1 MTYGLAVEGFDLVGG
16 DRLPRTFIDVDR
28 RDEPNVRVGE
38 SPVPLHATVTVQDV
52 EVGQSYVLYR
62 YAGVNS
68 FPKGPDDF
76 DVGYE
81 YKVPQDQ
88 FSKLDINV
96 FDVGTIC
103 GHDGAVYFN

>member
-1 MTYGLAVEGFDLVGG
+1 MYFGEIDKRVVAVVLYSFV
-16 DRLPRTFIDVDR
+16 
-28 RDEPNVRVGE
+28 
-38 SPVPLHATVTVQDV
+38 VTVFGFFAIGVVYGTPDV
-52 EVGQSYVLYR
+52 EEHRCS
-62 YAGVNS
+62 
-68 FPKGPDDF
+68 
-76 DVGYE
+76 GYE

>member
-1 MTYGLAVEGFDLVGG
+1 MYFGEIDKRVVAVVLYSF
-16 DRLPRTFIDVDR
+16 
-28 RDEPNVRVGE
+28 
-38 SPVPLHATVTVQDV
+38 AVTVL
-52 EVGQSYVLYR
+52 GFF
-62 YAGVNS
+62 AIGVIYGT
-68 FPKGPDDF
+68 PEKEDIPCA
-76 DVGYE
+76 GYE